1 MRFKVDFQ
9 RRVQDLI
16 VVLFLFIMLGSQGR
30 DPQTGELLVQRFW
43 VSAFIFIGVAVVFFR
58 DTLNR
63 MGYRGDDW

>member
-16 VVLFLFIMLGSQGR
+16 VVLFLFIMLGSQAR

>member
-1 MRFKVDFQ
+1 MRIKVDFQ

-16 VVLFLFIMLGSQGR
+16 VVLFLFIMLGSQSR